1 MTDYNDLE
9 EDVDSDILA
18 DDQTEQVVEVIRI
31 D

>member
-1 MTDYNDLE
+1 MTDYKDLE

>member
-1 MTDYNDLE
+1 MTDYKDLE
-9 EDVDSDILA
+9 EDIDSDILA

>member
-1 MTDYNDLE
+1 MTDYNDME